1 MLAAAVIT
9 TFPSVSW
16 DIYAKRM
23 LESFVAYWPK
33 EIPLLVQL
41 DDDLLVPSVNK
52 IIRDGDGLNVGW
64 TKDHADF
71 VKRNKDKDSKDD
83 YRKQAVRF
91 CHKVFALK
99 FACDSAM
106 KARTGGAADA
116 PRYLIWLDA
125 DVLTTKPVTI
135 EDIQKCLP
143 KEGDAVSYLGRKDWP
158 HSECG
163 WLVFDLENG
172 GDSFINILHQYYL
185 GDEVFKQEQWHDS
198 WIFDQV
204 RNATNAKT
212 ATNLTPNATGME
224 VWPQSPMASW
234 SRHYKGP
241 IAKEELAGIT
251 PKKEEGKPLVIRT
264 QNSLPDTSIHANI
277 LENQTLIKQWVTT
290 CLPCDE
296 EIVVVSG
303 GPMLIA
309 EDLLEEQE
317 KGHKIVAVKHALT
330 RLKDVGVQPWAV
342 ILLDPREHV
351 YDFVS
356 NPDKDVIWFVAS
368 QVTPKVTR
376 KLLEAGC
383 NVWGYHASV
392 GADESKYTNAQSYA
406 VVDGGSATATRGL
419 YLLEKLGFHRFRL
432 YGYDLC
438 LEDKPDL
445 SLRDER
451 GQPKHFEVSIDS
463 KFAYHKGKRSFW
475 STGELLAQ
483 AEELKK
489 TLDHKKWQVR
499 AFGPG
504 IGDFIANSKRIS
516 DLREARKNAK
526 LGIKPVTLEDMLC
539 RNKIPLSALWR
550 RLQPRI
556 LRKRIK
562 ANSF

>member
-1 MLAAAVIT
+1 MPLAAAVIT

-16 DIYAKRM
+16 DVYSKRM
-23 LESFVAYWPK
+23 LESFVAYWPA

-41 DDDLLVPSVNK
+41 DDDLLVNDVNR
-52 IIRDGDGLNVGW
+52 IIRKSDGLNVGW
-64 TKDHADF
+64 SQEHADF
-71 VKRNKDKDSKDD
+71 VKRNQGKDSKDD

-91 CHKVFALK
+91 CHKVFSLK

-106 KARTGGAADA
+106 KAIEAKADDA

-125 DVLTTKPVTI
+125 DVLTTRKVTV
-135 EDIQKCLP
+135 EDIEKCLP

-163 WLVFDLENG
+163 WLAFDLMNG
-172 GDSFINILHQYYL
+172 GNRLIDAIHARYLDDSIYL
-185 GDEVFKQEQWHDS
+185 CPEWHDS
-198 WIFDQV
+198 WIFDDV
-204 RNATNAKT
+204 SFTLEFKK
-212 ATNLTPNATGME
+212 TNLTANAVGMD
-224 VWPQSPMASW
+224 VWQQSPMASW

-241 IAKEELAGIT
+241 IAKDELAGIK
-251 PKKEEGKPLVIRT
+251 KKEEGQPLVIRT

-277 LENQTLIKQWVTT
+277 LENQTLIKNWVQT
-290 CLPCDE
+290 CIPTDE
-296 EIVVVSG
+296 EVVVVSG
-303 GPMLIA
+303 GPMLIP
-309 EDLLEEQE
+309 EDLLEE
-317 KGHKIVAVKHALT
+317 KGKIVAVKHALT
-330 RLKDVGVQPWAV
+330 RLKDVGIKPWAV

-356 NPDKDVIWFVAS
+356 NPDKDIIWFVAS

-392 GADESKYTNAQSYA
+392 GADETKYTNAQSYA

-419 YLLEKLGFHRFRL
+419 YLLEKLGFHNFRL

-438 LEDKPDL
+438 VEDKPDL

-451 GQPKHFEVSIDS
+451 GQPKFFEVSIDS
-463 KFAYHKGKRSFW
+463 KFPYHKGKRSFW

-489 TLDHKKWQVR
+489 TLDVKKWTVR

-504 IGDFIANSKRIS
+504 VGDFIANSKRIS
-516 DLREARKNAK
+516 DLREARKNDK
-526 LGIKPVTLEDMLC
+526 LGIKPVLLEDMLC
-539 RNKIPLSALWR
+539 RNKTPLLARWR
-550 RLQPRI
+550 KVLPRT
-556 LRKRIK
+556 LRKRMM
-562 ANSF
+562 ASSY